1 LFASVVPLVAFRN
14 PASAWEVAHAI
25 GDQNLRLNAVQEVL
39 RGYAA
44 TESTA
49 AAERQLAAANLPAD
63 VAEQMRAQLN
73 P

>member
-14 PASAWEVAHAI
+14 PASAWQVANAI
-25 GDQNLRLNAVQEVL
+25 GDENLRLNAVQEVL
-39 RGYAA
+39 RGYAT
-44 TESTA
+44 TESAA
-49 AAERQLAAANLPAD
+49 AAERQLAAANLPAE